1 MKTILTLKASSMLFL
16 GGINLYRH
24 QPVEVDSTTLT
35 DKDVRILNRV
45 IKSGAVESTAG
56 LFEEPTEDVVIEA
69 VIETP
74 IAEVETVAEPTVQE
88 KVAVTPTEETV
99 EEKAPAEEEK
109 PAAATAKKRT
119 TKKKTA

>member
-16 GGINLYRH
+16 GVINLYRH

-88 KVAVTPTEETV
+88 KVEVTPSEEAE
-99 EEKAPAEEEK
+99 EEKAPAEEE
-109 PAAATAKKRT
+109 PATATSKKRT